1 MKKHKIILGILFL
14 MLSSGIWAQKALNSY
29 LQKAAENNPELKM
42 KFNAYMAALEVAPQ
56 VKALPD
62 PQVAFGYFIQPVET
76 RVGPQRLKLSASQMF
91 PWFGSLANKEN
102 AALQNS
108 KSKYEGFEE
117 AKSGLFNDVR
127 NTYYNLYLNR
137 KAIDITKEN
146 IGILESFR
154 KLATVKVEAGLVS
167 SLDEYRITIEIN
179 DLENQ
184 LALLNDKQHVLE
196 TTFYK
201 LLNDDGTFLIDLPDS
216 IWTNDFKLTREAA
229 LDSVLSRNHQLS
241 VISYEQNALD
251 YRKDIASDMG
261 KPSFKVGLDYTI
273 IGKGENN
280 LAGTDAFMFPTI
292 GVTIPLYRN
301 KYKAMIKEVNYLE
314 SAKQNEKIKKENQ
327 LSVLFENGWKD
338 YQDASR
344 RIQLYNTQLD
354 LARKSL
360 SLLETDYATGNRNF
374 EEILRMERK
383 VLTYNL
389 ELEKA
394 KTDKQA
400 SISFFNY
407 LMGN

>member
-1 MKKHKIILGILFL
+1 MKKHRIILGILFL
-14 MLSSGIWAQKALNSY
+14 MLTSGVWAQSALNGY
-29 LQKAAENNPELKM
+29 LQKAAENNPNLKM

-62 PQVAFGYFIQPVET
+62 PQVAFAYFVQPVET

-91 PWFGSLANKEN
+91 PWFGTLGNREN
-102 AALQNS
+102 VALQ
-108 KSKYEGFEE
+108 KARSKYEAFED

-137 KAIDITKEN
+137 KAIAITREN

-196 TTFYK
+196 TTFYS
-201 LLNDDGTFLIDLPDS
+201 LLNDEGTFLIEVPDS
-216 IWTNDFKLTREAA
+216 LWLNDFPLSRETA
-229 LDSVLSRNHQLS
+229 LDSVLTRNHQIS
-241 VISYEQNALD
+241 AISYEQNALD
-251 YRKDIASDMG
+251 YRKELASDMG
-261 KPSFKVGLDYTI
+261 KPSFKIGLDYTI

-280 LAGTDAFMFPTI
+280 LAGTDAFMFPTV
-292 GVTIPLYRN
+292 GVSIPLYRS
-301 KYKAMIKEVNYLE
+301 KYKAMIREVNYQE
-314 SAKQNEKIKKENQ
+314 SAKESEKEGKKNQ
-327 LSVLFENGWKD
+327 LTVLFENSWKD
-338 YQDASR
+338 YRDAKR
-344 RIQLYNTQLD
+344 RIQLYRTQLD
-354 LARKSL
+354 LAHKSL

-383 VLTYNL
+383 VLAYNL

-400 SISFFNY
+400 SISFINY

>member
-1 MKKHKIILGILFL
+1 MKKHKIIIGILLL
-14 MLSSGIWAQKALNSY
+14 MLTSGMRAQTALNSY
-29 LQKAAENNPELKM
+29 LQKAAENNPNLKM

-91 PWFGSLANKEN
+91 PWFGTLGNKEN
-102 AALQNS
+102 VAIQKA
-108 KSKYEGFEE
+108 KSKYEQFEE

-127 NTYYNLYLNR
+127 NTYYNLYLNQ

-146 IGILESFR
+146 IGILKSFR
-154 KLATVKVEAGLVS
+154 KLATVKVEAGMVS

-196 TTFYK
+196 TTFYNF
-201 LLNDDGTFLIDLPDS
+201 LNDDGTFLIELPDS
-216 IWTNDFKLTREAA
+216 LWLSDFPLNRETA
-229 LDSVLSRNHQLS
+229 LDSVLARNHQLS
-241 VISYEQNALD
+241 VISYEQNALE
-251 YRKDIASDMG
+251 YKKEVASDMG
-261 KPSFKVGLDYTI
+261 KPSFKIGLDYTI

-280 LAGTDAFMFPTI
+280 LTGTDAFMFPTI
-292 GVTIPLYRN
+292 GVSIPLYRS
-301 KYKAMIKEVNYLE
+301 KYKAMIREVNYLK
-314 SAKQNEKIKKENQ
+314 SAKAHEKTGKKNQ
-327 LSVLFENGWKD
+327 LTVLFENSWKD
-338 YQDASR
+338 YLDAKR
-344 RIQLYNTQLD
+344 RIKLFRKQLD
-354 LARKSL
+354 LAKKSI
-360 SLLETDYATGNRNF
+360 SLLETDYATGSRNF

-394 KTDKQA
+394 MTDKQA
-400 SISFFNY
+400 SISFINY